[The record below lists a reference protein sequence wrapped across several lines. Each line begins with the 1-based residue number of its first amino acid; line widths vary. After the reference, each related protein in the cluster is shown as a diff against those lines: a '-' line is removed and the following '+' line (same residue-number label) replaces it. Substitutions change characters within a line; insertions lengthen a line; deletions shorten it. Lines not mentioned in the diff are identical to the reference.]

1 MVITRFDYPMRKL
14 LHNRRVCANLSSMQ
28 PTQLFLTTPTT
39 TTTAYGGVW
48 RVCVS
53 E

>member
-1 MVITRFDYPMRKL
+1 MVITRFDFPMKKL

-28 PTQLFLTTPTT
+28 PTQLCLTTPT